1 MNRTEKLNKQ
11 RVLWEE
17 SIGFLRALNKVSLG
31 ITNSLDSKGS
41 NESEE
46 PYKEKEKESSE
57 RDEDDTGK
65 LLQITGESK
74 SSSFKSSNLRRRISE
89 ETLRSLKQEQVRLLI
104 QTLPLIDLQSDYMKI
119 TLDKINSLL

>member
-31 ITNSLDSKGS
+31 ITNSLDSEGS

-46 PYKEKEKESSE
+46 PHKEKESSE
-57 RDEDDTGK
+57 RDEDDTRK
-65 LLQITGESK
+65 LFQITGESK
-74 SSSFKSSNLRRRISE
+74 SSSFKSDNLRRRISE

>member
-31 ITNSLDSKGS
+31 ITDSLDSEGS

-46 PYKEKEKESSE
+46 PYKEKESSE

-74 SSSFKSSNLRRRISE
+74 SSSFKSDNLRRRISE
-89 ETLRSLKQEQVRLLI
+89 KTLRSLKQEQVQLLI

>member
-31 ITNSLDSKGS
+31 ITNSLDSERG
-41 NESEE
+41 NEPEKSHEE
-46 PYKEKEKESSE
+46 EKTSE

-65 LLQITGESK
+65 LFQITGESK
-74 SSSFKSSNLRRRISE
+74 SSSFKSGNFRRRISE
-89 ETLRSLKQEQVRLLI
+89 ETLRNLKQEQVRLLV
-104 QTLPLIDLQSDYMKI
+104 QVLPLMDLQSDYMKI

>member
-1 MNRTEKLNKQ
+1 M
-11 RVLWEE
+11 WEE

-31 ITNSLDSKGS
+31 ITNSLDSEGS

-46 PYKEKEKESSE
+46 SYKEKEKESSE

-89 ETLRSLKQEQVRLLI
+89 ETLRSLKQDQVRLLI

>member
-1 MNRTEKLNKQ
+1 M
-11 RVLWEE
+11 WEE

-31 ITNSLDSKGS
+31 ITNSLDSEGS
-41 NESEE
+41 NESGES
-46 PYKEKEKESSE
+46 YKEKESSK

-74 SSSFKSSNLRRRISE
+74 SSSFKSGNLRRRISE

>member
-1 MNRTEKLNKQ
+1 M
-11 RVLWEE
+11 WEE
-17 SIGFLRALNKVSLG
+17 SIGFLRTLNKVSLG
-31 ITNSLDSKGS
+31 IANSLDSEGS

-46 PYKEKEKESSE
+46 PHKEKESE

-74 SSSFKSSNLRRRISE
+74 SSSFKSGNLWRRISE
-89 ETLRSLKQEQVRLLI
+89 ETLRNLKQEQVRLLI

>member
-17 SIGFLRALNKVSLG
+17 SIGFLRALNKISLG
-31 ITNSLDSKGS
+31 ITNSLDSERS
-41 NESEE
+41 NEPEE
-46 PYKEKEKESSE
+46 PHKEKESSE

-65 LLQITGESK
+65 LFQVTGESK
-74 SSSFKSSNLRRRISE
+74 SSSFKSGNLWRRISE

>member
-17 SIGFLRALNKVSLG
+17 SIGFLRALNKISLG
-31 ITNSLDSKGS
+31 ITNSLDSEGS

-46 PYKEKEKESSE
+46 SHKEKESSE
-57 RDEDDTGK
+57 RDEDDTRK

-74 SSSFKSSNLRRRISE
+74 SSSFKSDNLRRRISE